1 MFADY
6 AEWLVAVA
14 VYGKPLLPWMVS
26 WAAQEEVAREA
37 TAREATAREAQERE
51 AAAREAAARE
61 AAARGTS
68 R

>member
-37 TAREATAREAQERE
+37 TAREAQERE

>member
-14 VYGKPLLPWMVS
+14 VYGKLLLPWMVS
-26 WAAQEEVAREA
+26 WAAQEEV
-37 TAREATAREAQERE
+37 AREAQERE

-61 AAARGTS
+61 AAARGVS